1 LSEEQDEDD
10 EGSLSEVDDIGV
22 REEIDKLQSS
32 KSVEVGGLNN
42 VAGDLEADVPG
53 YYCKQPS

>member
-1 LSEEQDEDD
+1 LSEEPDEDD
-10 EGSLSEVDDIGV
+10 EGSLSEVDDMGV
-22 REEIDKLQSS
+22 EEEIDELQSA
-32 KSVEVGGLNN
+32 KSGEVGGLNS